1 LNSQQGKIMTY
12 RSLLLAVV
20 LLGWGVGAQADCPRE
35 RLVIAQQGAWG
46 AQDYSDYKMVENG
59 HAAPDELQAK
69 KRLWVIP
76 ENSTACLKSLPLVTG
91 AVSVAVTLQG
101 LPLELYVDGSMFTL
115 LAQR

>member
-1 LNSQQGKIMTY
+1 MTK
-12 RSLLLAVV
+12 RHIALACIA
-20 LLGWGVGAQADCPRE
+20 LLGSSASWAADCPRE

-46 AQDYSDYKMVENG
+46 AQDYTDYKMVETG

-91 AVSVAVTLQG
+91 AVSIAVTLQG